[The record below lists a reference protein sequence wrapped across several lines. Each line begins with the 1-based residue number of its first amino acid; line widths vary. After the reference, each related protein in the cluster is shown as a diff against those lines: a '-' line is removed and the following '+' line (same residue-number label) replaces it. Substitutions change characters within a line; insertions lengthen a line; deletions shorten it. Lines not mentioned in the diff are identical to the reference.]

1 MRQEDKFRS
10 SVAGKTYY
18 VNHVFDCDS
27 EGVIYLI
34 TCKKCGLQYVGN
46 TVTSFRLRFNNH
58 KSSMMR
64 YGKGKRGICGQKLYA
79 HFYTEGHE
87 GLMDLEI
94 QVIHITNV
102 NSQMNGKVF
111 GYRN

>member
-1 MRQEDKFRS
+1 M
-10 SVAGKTYY
+10 
-18 VNHVFDCDS
+18 
-27 EGVIYLI
+27 YLV
-34 TCKKCGLQYVGN
+34 TCKKCGWQYVGN

-64 YGKGKRGICGQKLYA
+64 YCKEKRGMGGQKLYA

-94 QVIHITNV
+94 QVIDVTDV
-102 NSQMNGKVF
+102 SRPMNGKVF
-111 GYRN
+111 G